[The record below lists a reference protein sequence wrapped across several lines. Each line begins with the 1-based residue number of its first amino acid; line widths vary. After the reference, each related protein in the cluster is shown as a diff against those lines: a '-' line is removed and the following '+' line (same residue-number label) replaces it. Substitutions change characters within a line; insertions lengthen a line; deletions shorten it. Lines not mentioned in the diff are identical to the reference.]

1 MAARVEDTIPA
12 CGRDVKVKELTVKEI
27 RAWFARE
34 EVRVK
39 EQMEKGAS
47 EFDIVEEMLLRDV
60 GLRDFLELTDL
71 TKEEIDNAKPSEL
84 RAVMGKCKAVN
95 DDFFVLRAKLLEI
108 GLKALAS
115 GNGS

>member
-34 EVRVK
+34 QSRAK

-47 EFDIVEEMLLRDV
+47 EFDVVEEMLLPHIA
-60 GLRDFLELTDL
+60 LRDFLELTDL
-71 TKEEIDNAKPSEL
+71 TKEEIDNAKPSDL
-84 RAVMGKCKAVN
+84 RAVMGKCRAVN
-95 DDFFVLRAKLLEI
+95 EDFFVLRAKLLEI
-108 GLKALAS
+108 GLQAMKTGS
-115 GNGS
+115 GS

>member
-1 MAARVEDTIPA
+1 MAARVEDAIPA
-12 CGRDVKVKELTVKEI
+12 CGREVTVKELTVNEI

-34 EVRVK
+34 ESRAK

-47 EFDIVEEMLLRDV
+47 AFDVVEEMLLRDV
-60 GLRDFLELTDL
+60 SLRDFLELTDL
-71 TKEEIDNAKPSEL
+71 TKEEIGNAKPSEL

-108 GLKALAS
+108 GLQALKS
-115 GNGS
+115 GGGS